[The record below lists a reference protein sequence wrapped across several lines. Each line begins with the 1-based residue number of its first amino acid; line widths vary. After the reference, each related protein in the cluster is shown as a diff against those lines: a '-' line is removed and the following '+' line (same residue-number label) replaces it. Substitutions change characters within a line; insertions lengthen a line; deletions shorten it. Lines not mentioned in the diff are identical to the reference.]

1 MAVLLAVVTFNVLPF
16 VLGVGSEGFI
26 LFFVFGVSLLVVIDE
41 ELGDCI
47 RGE

>member
-1 MAVLLAVVTFNVLPF
+1 MATLLAVVTFNVLPL
-16 VLGVGSEGFI
+16 VLGISSEGFI
-26 LFFVFGVSLLVVIDE
+26 LFFVFGVSLLVVVNE